1 MRIYWGKAMTKGS
14 FITLTLVIALTVEP
28 GTAGVFS
35 SGLSDS
41 DASSIKRM
49 GVISAL
55 GDTLMGRSMGLTV
68 FNNKTFKAT
77 LPNRDLDALFTAEMK
92 TTIVA
97 SGKVRGDVAILI
109 TPSLETEALIAAARE
124 QGFDAVVAMQAAED
138 TQFHMTGPG
147 LTVFRTGGGQ
157 KSFTCNSMRIV
168 VLRIADGKQI
178 ASASDYQ
185 CPSFYNLPFW
195 HDSWEEFTEKEKGT
209 VFDAMKVFVE
219 HQIDQTLK
227 KLKLHA
233 S

>member
-1 MRIYWGKAMTKGS
+1 MTKRY
-14 FITLTLVIALTVEP
+14 FITLIAVIALTAEP
-28 GTAGVFS
+28 VTAGMLS
-35 SGLSDS
+35 SGLSDA

-55 GDTLMGRSMGLTV
+55 GDTLMIRSTGLTV
-68 FNNKTFKAT
+68 FNNDTSKAT

-92 TTIVA
+92 TTIAA
-97 SGKVRGDVAILI
+97 SGKVRGEVAILV
-109 TPSLETEALIAAARE
+109 TPSLETESLIAAGRE
-124 QGFDAVVAMQAAED
+124 QGFDVIVAMQPAED

-157 KSFTCNSMRIV
+157 KSFACNSMRIV
-168 VLRIADGKQI
+168 ILRVADGKQI

-185 CPSFYNLPFW
+185 CPSFSNLPFW
-195 HDSWEEFTEKEKGT
+195 HNSWEEFTETEKGA
-209 VFDAMKVFVE
+209 VSDAMKVFVK